1 MQKKRCRACYGITH
15 AFRALKPDIDVTGIT
30 IMFISDEACMVGLPG
45 FPGPG
50 RTAWRMVELNSEDF
64 WYHVRFRIC
73 GGARARFK
81 KLMPSDPSML
91 THLLSQRSP
100 EHKIEVVQ
108 VVTPPCMNGSSL
120 ERMEKLIN
128 AVVGYDGNGECV
140 LLHKVDSGAIYSSSP
155 GVTDAGLLSNIRMI
169 YDATTAAGKHFH
181 STNYQTPTRVTL

>member
-1 MQKKRCRACYGITH
+1 
-15 AFRALKPDIDVTGIT
+15 
-30 IMFISDEACMVGLPG
+30 MFISDEACMVGLPG

-50 RTAWRMVELNSEDF
+50 RTAWRMIERDPEDF

-73 GGARARFK
+73 EGARARFK

-120 ERMEKLIN
+120 ERMEKLIS
-128 AVVGYDGNGECV
+128 AIVGYDGNGECV

-155 GVTDAGLLSNIRMI
+155 DVTDAGLLSNIRMI

-181 STNYQTPTRVTL
+181 STNYQTPTTVTL